1 MNYSASYSLVLI
13 PGWSMPAATL
23 ESLADSLSAEW
34 PVTVLKWPTE
44 LEVWQYQDRLLDAM
58 AVQLPEGPVVLVG
71 WSLGG
76 QLASLLAGLITKANG
91 YGVTGYSEAAVW
103 NSFSS
108 KGQGW
113 PFRAVEE
120 CAVIPYQT
128 LNLAS
133 STLTQRERR
142 GQAALVTLASNPC
155 FVANQDWP
163 FGMAQPTFNAFQQ
176 GFNQLPTKTLKE
188 FCLLVAKGA
197 GKCRATAKRLQ
208 QLQPQA
214 GLSNEVLAEGLKLL
228 ATLDTRNLLQQ
239 LTCPQLHLLGAKDA
253 LVNHQLVEW
262 FQKQEIPVDML
273 ANSGHYLMAD
283 TVELVSKIKQFA
295 MGCNQ

>member
-1 MNYSASYSLVLI
+1 MNYSASYSLALI

-34 PVTVLKWPTE
+34 PVKVLQWPTE
-44 LEVWQYQDRLLDAM
+44 LEVWQHQESLLDAM
-58 AVQLPEGPVVLVG
+58 AAQLPEGPVVLVG

-76 QLASLLAGLITKANG
+76 QLASLLA
-91 YGVTGYSEAAVW
+91 
-103 NSFSS
+103 
-108 KGQGW
+108 
-113 PFRAVEE
+113 
-120 CAVIPYQT
+120 
-128 LNLAS
+128 LAS
-133 STLTQRERR
+133 STLSQR
-142 GQAALVTLASNPC
+142 GQVVLVTLASNPC

-163 FGMAQPTFNAFQQ
+163 YGMDQPTFHGFQQ
-176 GFNQLPTKTLKE
+176 GFNQFPAKTLKE

-197 GKCRATAKRLQ
+197 GNYRTTAKLLQ

-253 LVNHQLVEW
+253 LVTHQLVEW
-262 FQKQEIPVDML
+262 FQKQEIPVDKL
-273 ANSGHYLMAD
+273 ANSGHYLMAN
-283 TVELVSKIKQFA
+283 TVELASKIKQFA